1 MLIMSIVFLILDKII
16 IKYYLVFLMWSF
28 LFVIMVL
35 EYFWSIFV
43 LKLCGKMMFF
53 VRILFFSVVL
63 KICLL
68 YILVIVLFIVV
79 NYYVNCFIDFDGCG
93 NFLG

>member
-1 MLIMSIVFLILDKII
+1 
-16 IKYYLVFLMWSF
+16 
-28 LFVIMVL
+28 
-35 EYFWSIFV
+35 
-43 LKLCGKMMFF
+43 MFF

-79 NYYVNCFIDFDGCG
+79 NYYVNCFIDFYGCG
-93 NFLG
+93 NFLGLIFFGFICLIKVNLIYFFFIDEFDFG